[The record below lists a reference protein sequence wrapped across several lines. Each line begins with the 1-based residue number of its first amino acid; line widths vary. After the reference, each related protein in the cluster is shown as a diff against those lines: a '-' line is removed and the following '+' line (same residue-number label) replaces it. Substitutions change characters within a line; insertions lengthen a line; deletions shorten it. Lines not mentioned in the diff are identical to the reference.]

1 MNGSSNDIVFQWTQG
16 GENSLA
22 PGQYLVTCVKE
33 EPWHQPMCE
42 ADERWSG
49 QVIQKIRFAGPG
61 RTWSPWPDV
70 IWEAAC
76 RGGDSEMGRQAGAS
90 GSEWS
95 PEVLRWERGCALLVL
110 EWDARGQRRA
120 GMRLSASLAES
131 QCADSALSMSF
142 ATLGVTIFRLVSK
155 HIVLMGLV
163 LESPSP
169 RMKFLQNLQFLREV
183 SGFIYRSTFET
194 RG

>member
-1 MNGSSNDIVFQWTQG
+1 
-16 GENSLA
+16 
-22 PGQYLVTCVKE
+22 
-33 EPWHQPMCE
+33 
-42 ADERWSG
+42 
-49 QVIQKIRFAGPG
+49 
-61 RTWSPWPDV
+61 
-70 IWEAAC
+70 
-76 RGGDSEMGRQAGAS
+76 
-90 GSEWS
+90 
-95 PEVLRWERGCALLVL
+95 
-110 EWDARGQRRA
+110 
-120 GMRLSASLAES
+120 MRLSAGLAES